1 MRRIVVSSGD
11 FSPAGH
17 IVRYC
22 ASMKT
27 ASVRICLLLST
38 LSVGVAA
45 QTCAP
50 PVDLK
55 TETDAGRIQ
64 QQAVALLPC
73 LGHPDPQLRDDIAF
87 EQISAW
93 ARGGKL
99 EAATL
104 QRLRTDL
111 VAVLDAKPDTAG
123 VHQPFAVLT
132 LAEVARADR
141 LKPFMTTEQRGEL
154 VEHATR
160 FLSSVR
166 DYRGFTPG
174 EGWRHGVAHGADLA
188 LQLGMNE
195 ALSAAQRQ
203 QLLDAVSSQVLA
215 DHRHA
220 YRFGE
225 GQRLARAALQL
236 QLRLKPDEA
245 AVQAWLDRL
254 LQPLKAAKG
263 WDETALTDLHNLR
276 EFLWPLL
283 AGVLDVTDAAQR
295 ERLVAPLQKTL
306 RRLP

>member
-1 MRRIVVSSGD
+1 
-11 FSPAGH
+11 
-17 IVRYC
+17 
-22 ASMKT
+22 MKT
-27 ASVRICLLLST
+27 SAAATLLSSLALT
-38 LSVGVAA
+38 AAA

-50 PVDLK
+50 PANLK
-55 TETDAGRIQ
+55 DETDQGRIQ

-73 LGHPDPQLRDDIAF
+73 LGHADPTLRDDIAF
-87 EQISAW
+87 EQIAAW
-93 ARGGKL
+93 ARDGKL
-99 EAATL
+99 QAATL
-104 QRLRTDL
+104 QRLRSDL
-111 VAVLDAKPDTAG
+111 VAVLDAKPDAAG

-141 LKPFMTTEQRGEL
+141 LKPFMTAEQRSGL
-154 VEHATR
+154 VEQATR
-160 FLSSVR
+160 FLAGVR
-166 DYRGFTPG
+166 DYRGFIPG

-203 QLLDAVSSQVLA
+203 ALLDAVSSQVLA

-225 GQRLARAALQL
+225 GNRLARAALQL

-245 AVQAWLDRL
+245 AVQAWLNGL
-254 LQPLKAAKG
+254 LQPLKSAQA

-283 AGVLDVTDAAQR
+283 AGALDVTDAAQR
-295 ERLVAPLQKTL
+295 ERLVPPLQKTL